1 MEILKILLVS
11 SVLSIIPGQILRIP
25 FFLEYG
31 ALNLT
36 DLIVIITDVFFV
48 FYFLAVKKSIR
59 LSKSV
64 FPTFAAFFT
73 WIVTANIFSL
83 SIFDPKQTLSSS
95 FFLIRFLSYFFISQ
109 VILNSINKEKITP
122 WVNLII
128 FVGFIFMLLGFFQL
142 FIFPDLT
149 SLTVYG
155 WDPHQKRIVSTLL
168 DPNFAGFIFVM
179 TFAISTTL
187 LLFFKK
193 TKKAF
198 SNKSYVA
205 YLLVSVFSIIAVIFT
220 FSRSSYLAL
229 ITAIF
234 VIGLIKS
241 PKMFFLTLSF
251 LLISFFTIPQ
261 VKNRVIGAV
270 ALDDTA
276 QARII
281 SWENA
286 ISIFKSQPI
295 FGVGFN
301 NYRYAQAKYQL
312 FDYPEQ
318 IELHS
323 SSGSDSS
330 ILLVAATTG
339 IVGLVLFLCF
349 MSTILLSV
357 LINTTNK
364 PIKLIT
370 LSVLLALLIHS
381 QFVNSFFFPQISLL
395 FWIIFGLSQVEDV

>member
-11 SVLSIIPGQILRIP
+11 LILSIIPGQVLRLP

-31 ALNLT
+31 AINLT
-36 DLIVIITDVFFV
+36 DILAIITGIFFV
-48 FYFLAVKKSIR
+48 CYHFTIKKTFK
-59 LSKSV
+59 LSTGV
-64 FPTFAAFFT
+64 FPIFLIFFIWVIT
-73 WIVTANIFSL
+73 SNIFSL
-83 SIFDPKQTLSSS
+83 TLFGLKQTLTSS
-95 FFLIRFLSYFFISQ
+95 FFLVRFLSYFFISQ
-109 VILNSINKEKITP
+109 IILNSIKKEKVSNWI
-122 WVNLII
+122 NLIT
-128 FVGFIFMLLGFFQL
+128 FVGFIFIVIGFLQL
-142 FIFPDLT
+142 FILPDLNF
-149 SLTVYG
+149 LTAYG
-155 WDPHQKRIVSTLL
+155 WDPHQKRIVSTIL
-168 DPNFAGFIFVM
+168 DPNFAGFIFVLI
-179 TFAISTTL
+179 FIISTTK
-187 LLFFKK
+187 LLFSVKPGR
-193 TKKAF
+193 
-198 SNKSYVA
+198 YVLNRIQF
-205 YLLVSVFSIIAVIFT
+205 YTLLASIFSIISVIFT

-229 ITAIF
+229 VTAIF
-234 VIGLIKS
+234 IIGLIKS

-286 ISIFKSQPI
+286 ILIFKSQPI

-312 FDYPEQ
+312 FEHPEQ

-339 IVGLVLFLCF
+339 IVGLVLFLF
-349 MSTILLSV
+349 LILTILLSV
-357 LINTTNK
+357 LRNTTNK

-370 LSVLLALLIHS
+370 LSVLLALTVHS

-395 FWIIFGLSQVEDV
+395 FWIIFGLSQIEDV